1 MISDVRD
8 TPPRLCCRRA
18 NTRIGG
24 RVVIVVFGM
33 PRKILGARYRMGEL
47 GVASGLGG
55 LRGNEWTR
63 LE

>member
-1 MISDVRD
+1 MMSDVRN
-8 TPPRLCCRRA
+8 TPWRLCYRRA
-18 NTRIGG
+18 NTRTGG
-24 RVVIVVFGM
+24 QVVIVVFGM

-47 GVASGLGG
+47 GVASGMGG